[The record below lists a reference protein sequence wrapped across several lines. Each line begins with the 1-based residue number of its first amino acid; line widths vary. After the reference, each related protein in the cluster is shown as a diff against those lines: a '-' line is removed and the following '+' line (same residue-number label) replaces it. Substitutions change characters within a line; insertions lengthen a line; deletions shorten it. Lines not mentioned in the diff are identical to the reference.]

1 MSSAY
6 SGATQYSAPVS
17 TLDIA
22 QLTTTVQSALQGRYD
37 ANVAKVDSLI
47 QQYTSVPLVRA
58 EDKQYLGER
67 LQSMLA
73 SIDQNAKINWTS
85 GLATR
90 EVNARL
96 AGAIDDNVLKQMSN
110 SQAIINFEQ
119 TAAERKAKNP
129 ELYNDANYVYAKDKA
144 GYAKYMA
151 GEVDDIGS
159 LQYIDYYDVKKNLT
173 DEVEKYA
180 KERGF
185 EKILNQGTQD
195 FVFVTQKG
203 KEVKP
208 EEIENFVKTAISSD
222 SRLQQQLLIDSH
234 AKYRGLKDEQVLESY
249 KTHVNEQVSSY
260 DKALLELDNEAKN
273 TNKDDKQA

>member
-67 LQSMLA
+67 LQSMLT

-96 AGAIDDNVLKQMSN
+96 AGAIDDKVLKQMSN

-129 ELYNDANYVYAKDKA
+129 ELYNDANYVYSKDKA
-144 GYAKYMA
+144 GYAEYMA
-151 GEVDDIGS
+151 GQTDDIKS

-173 DEVEKYA
+173 DKVEKYA
-180 KERGF
+180 KER
-185 EKILNQGTQD
+185 D
-195 FVFVTQKG
+195 
-203 KEVKP
+203 
-208 EEIENFVKTAISSD
+208 
-222 SRLQQQLLIDSH
+222 
-234 AKYRGLKDEQVLESY
+234 
-249 KTHVNEQVSSY
+249 
-260 DKALLELDNEAKN
+260 
-273 TNKDDKQA
+273 

>member
-67 LQSMLA
+67 LQSMLT

-119 TAAERKAKNP
+119 TAAERKAGTADPNP
-129 ELYNDANYVYAKDKA
+129 TASA
-144 GYAKYMA
+144 GRDSGRAVA
-151 GEVDDIGS
+151 GMPPVAPVCP
-159 LQYIDYYDVKKNLT
+159 LHPPRT
-173 DEVEKYA
+173 D
-180 KERGF
+180 
-185 EKILNQGTQD
+185 
-195 FVFVTQKG
+195 
-203 KEVKP
+203 
-208 EEIENFVKTAISSD
+208 
-222 SRLQQQLLIDSH
+222 
-234 AKYRGLKDEQVLESY
+234 
-249 KTHVNEQVSSY
+249 
-260 DKALLELDNEAKN
+260 
-273 TNKDDKQA
+273 